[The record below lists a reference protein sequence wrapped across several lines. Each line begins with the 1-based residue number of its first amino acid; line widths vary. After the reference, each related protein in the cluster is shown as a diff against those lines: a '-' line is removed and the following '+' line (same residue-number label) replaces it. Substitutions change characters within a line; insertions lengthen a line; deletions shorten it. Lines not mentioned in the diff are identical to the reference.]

1 MTRSRFASF
10 WRERAFQNNPD
21 DPAET
26 FLGQHPEF
34 LHFWRVHDRL
44 NERKQDLDNEFCRN
58 IFAYHPCM
66 LPLNEKFSKVPL
78 DQRGPATLDNFEHL
92 GRLLSHI
99 ANERWLDLV
108 QFALQPGQQL
118 VQGRRKIV
126 RPRACRFLQFR
137 LDTGEFI
144 GQHSLEQIELPR
156 KMSVKRFL
164 ADPQLQRKI
173 IHGHTAEPV
182 TEEVPPGNID
192 DAQAIDIMLSP
203 LRPRFAC
210 LFHTYGRV
218 ITTWKLIQYI

>member
-10 WRERAFQNNPD
+10 WRKRAFENNPD

-44 NERKQDLDNEFCRN
+44 NERKQDLDNEFGRN
-58 IFAYHPCM
+58 IFAYHSCM
-66 LPLNEKFSKVPL
+66 LPLNEKFSKVAL
-78 DQRGPATLDNFEHL
+78 NQCGPPMLDNFEHL
-92 GRLLSHI
+92 GRFLPHI

-108 QFALQPGQQL
+108 QFALQPGEQL

-126 RPRACRFLQFR
+126 RLRARRSLQFR
-137 LDTGEFI
+137 LDTREFI

-156 KMSVKRFL
+156 KISIKRFL
-164 ADPQLQRKI
+164 ADPQFQRKI

-182 TEEVPPGNID
+182 TEEVAPGSLD
-192 DAQAIDIMLSP
+192 HALPVDIVLSP
-203 LRPRFAC
+203 LRP
-210 LFHTYGRV
+210 
-218 ITTWKLIQYI
+218 